1 MSWPL
6 LQDAPLGL
14 YGNSRSFD
22 NSGFTFGHNAEQ
34 EQALLQARA
43 GGQTY
48 NGMAT
53 VPEGSLQM
61 LGMGHNGMV
70 NLQSQGA
77 SNSGFQV
84 PLQHFPP
91 Y

>member
-1 MSWPL
+1 M
-6 LQDAPLGL
+6 QDAPLGI

-22 NSGFTFGHNAEQ
+22 NSGFTFGHNPEQ
-34 EQALLQARA
+34 EQALLRNRA
-43 GGQTY
+43 GGQAY
-48 NGMAT
+48 GGMAT

-61 LGMGHNGMV
+61 LGMGPGGVV
-70 NLQSQGA
+70 NLQNQGVP
-77 SNSGFQV
+77 NSGFQV